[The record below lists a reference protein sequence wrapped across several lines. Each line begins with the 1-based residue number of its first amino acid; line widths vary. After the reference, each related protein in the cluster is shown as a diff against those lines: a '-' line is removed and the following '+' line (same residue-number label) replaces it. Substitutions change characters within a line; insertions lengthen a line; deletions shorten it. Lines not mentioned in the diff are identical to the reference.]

1 MRRELNSA
9 LSSQLDGESKVK
21 LLNETDDENRTPLY
35 YAVEKGALE
44 MASELMEHGA
54 KPSLDDVLVA
64 SKRNSG
70 TDFLLQS
77 IICVYSGKVM
87 AKTKFCIQVGQAVFV
102 EISYQV
108 L

>member
-54 KPSLDDVLVA
+54 KPSLDDVLLVA

-70 TDFLLQS
+70 TDFFITVNSLCL
-77 IICVYSGKVM
+77 
-87 AKTKFCIQVGQAVFV
+87 
-102 EISYQV
+102 
-108 L
+108 

>member
-1 MRRELNSA
+1 MKELRRELNSA

-44 MASELMEHGA
+44 MASELIEHGA
-54 KPSLDDVLVA
+54 KPSLDDVLLVA

-70 TDFLLQS
+70 TDFLLSQ
-77 IICVYSGKVM
+77 
-87 AKTKFCIQVGQAVFV
+87 
-102 EISYQV
+102 
-108 L
+108 

>member
-35 YAVEKGALE
+35 YAVEKGAIE

-54 KPSLDDVLVA
+54 KPSLDDVLLVA

-70 TDFLLQS
+70 TDFFITVNSLCL
-77 IICVYSGKVM
+77 
-87 AKTKFCIQVGQAVFV
+87 
-102 EISYQV
+102 EW
-108 L
+108 

>member
-1 MRRELNSA
+1 MKELRRELNSA
-9 LSSQLDGESKVK
+9 LSTQLDGESKVK

-54 KPSLDDVLVA
+54 KPSLDDVLLVA

-70 TDFLLQS
+70 TDFY
-77 IICVYSGKVM
+77 YS
-87 AKTKFCIQVGQAVFV
+87 Q
-102 EISYQV
+102 
-108 L
+108 

>member
-54 KPSLDDVLVA
+54 KPSLDDVLLVA

-70 TDFLLQS
+70 TDFFITVNSLCL
-77 IICVYSGKVM
+77 
-87 AKTKFCIQVGQAVFV
+87 
-102 EISYQV
+102 EW
-108 L
+108 